1 VAAVIDIHAHVVLE
15 AAFGRAGRHGPEL
28 AVDDA
33 GVPFFRVGTYT
44 MKPMGYRGSVF
55 MDVDK
60 RLRLMDRSGIDRQL
74 LSPNPLTFFHGI
86 EADEAITFCRVHND
100 AMAELVASHPDRFLG
115 GIALPMQDVDASIT
129 ELTRAVRELGLAA
142 PYVGTDFGFE
152 LDDSRLDDLYCALVE
167 LDVPLFLHPA
177 SSGGEGPPPDRRLQ
191 RFDLSLLV
199 GYAYDETLAVAAL
212 VFGGVLDRHPD
223 LDVCVSH
230 GGGAMPFLVE
240 RFELAAATRPW
251 IPDGLRD
258 GGFRRALQRLWLDTH
273 VATPGGGHEARE
285 ALVAMVGTERLVF
298 GTNFG
303 GWDSAHGEAS
313 DPFVEGLSGNAE
325 RLLRLVPAT
334 SARAGSTSYEEAP

>member
-1 VAAVIDIHAHVVLE
+1 MAAVIDIHAHVVLE

-33 GVPFFRVGTYT
+33 GVPSFRVGTYA

-86 EADEAITFCRVHND
+86 EAEHATSFCRVHND
-100 AMAELVASHPDRFLG
+100 AMAELVAQHPDRFLG
-115 GIALPMQDVDASIT
+115 GIALPMQDVDASIV
-129 ELTRAVRELGLAA
+129 ELTRAVRELGLTA

-152 LDDSRLDDLYCALVE
+152 LDDGRLDDLYRALVE

-177 SSGGEGPPPDRRLQ
+177 SSGGEGPPLDRRLH

-273 VATPGGGHEARE
+273 VVTPGGGHEARE

-303 GWDSAHGEAS
+303 GWDSAHGEATE
-313 DPFVEGLSGNAE
+313 PFVEGLSGNAE
-325 RLLRLVPAT
+325 RLLRLVPAST
-334 SARAGSTSYEEAP
+334 RGAGSTSYQEAP

>member
-1 VAAVIDIHAHVVLE
+1 MAAVIDIHAHVVLE

-28 AVDDA
+28 AVDEA
-33 GVPFFRVGTYT
+33 GVSYFRVGTYA

-86 EADEAITFCRVHND
+86 DAGDAAVFCRVHND
-100 AMAELVASHPDRFLG
+100 AMAELVALHPDRFLG

-152 LDDSRLDDLYCALVE
+152 LDDSRLDDLYRALVE

-177 SSGGEGPPPDRRLQ
+177 SSGGEGPPPDRRLH

-258 GGFRRALQRLWLDTH
+258 GGFRRTLQRLWLDTH
-273 VATPGGGHEARE
+273 VDGHEARE

-303 GWDSAHGEAS
+303 GWDSAHGEAT
-313 DPFVEGLSGNAE
+313 DPFVESLSGNAE
-325 RLLRLVPAT
+325 RLLRLLPAPT
-334 SARAGSTSYEEAP
+334 VASTARAGPTSYEEAP